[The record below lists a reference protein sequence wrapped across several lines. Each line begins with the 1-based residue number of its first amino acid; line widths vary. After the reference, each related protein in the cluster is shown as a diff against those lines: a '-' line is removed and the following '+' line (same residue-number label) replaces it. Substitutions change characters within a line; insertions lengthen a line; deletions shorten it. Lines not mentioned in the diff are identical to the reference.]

1 MSSSLELDQLIT
13 RERQRRERRN
23 LRDRLARSFLK
34 EHPEVVDNPEMEIV
48 DVVPEGTT
56 EAAIRGIARHY
67 HRMRK
72 VREYLREIENIA

>member
-13 RERQRRERRN
+13 RERLRRERRN

-56 EAAIRGIARHY
+56 AAAIRGIARHY
-67 HRMRK
+67 HKMRK
-72 VREYLREIENIA
+72 VREYIREMESDA